1 MVGDKMSRVEEAR
14 RRIEEEKKKKQ
25 IQKGLDI
32 VQKGKNLKINENKN
46 IFDNVKPKQSFA
58 GDKEEIIGN
67 YTKSSSIDNLYNN
80 VINPMNQ
87 FNSSLF
93 YNIGKLPAKAIYKTA
108 SAAKNV
114 LRGEEHPFQKAQEK
128 ANETFSNF
136 EKNVG
141 YDTSNKD
148 SKIQK
153 ANRAGQT
160 VGNTLGYVLGSK
172 ALGGGALGYGAT
184 SGMNAYANTNDIGDI
199 VFSTSKGAVFGKLN
213 SVIGGGTKNV
223 LERVPIMNTAISAT
237 SPSTLGSIFH
247 FGANATKNVI
257 AGGVGMYGA
266 GAITGE
272 AENIY
277 NLIRKRDV
285 TKKDWLK
292 PIWSDEALSNA
303 IIGGIIGGVSGTAAD
318 LKKAKLQYKNDY
330 KTLIENLNNKNNAMV
345 KALQNGE
352 LQTAQ
357 NLNQE
362 AIEMIQAFNNM
373 QYMGFR
379 LDENGKNT
387 LLNMWQA
394 TAYANAETNYRP
406 KMLGEETLRQ
416 PLDISQLQ
424 TNTQM
429 PKNNFNNIKNTT
441 NINEKASTIWQNFK
455 NNAQNSTYN
464 SDQTPK
470 NQNSTQ
476 NNFKNDDM
484 NVFDTE
490 RKYNTS
496 SLPKNEEEVKT
507 NVRNRLNKEIEKDI
521 EIFVENNTDDY
532 QEIASSDVDY
542 EIEDILR
549 KMYTEEE
556 IDYLYDTDLSS
567 EVFNKISDI
576 ISNELEKHFYT
587 FNSETEMYEP
597 NTDKL
602 GNSDEIRFKYDKLP
616 STDFEYKQLD
626 NIRNM
631 IDDLTWDM
639 KKTLPDGIDITVDES
654 RASADATYITVS
666 NENTDET
673 YEIRVG
679 NHFKSGT
686 SGDADEHIRISDFKT
701 ISKLKENLKEKI
713 ENGLIDV
720 GGENR
725 QNDTINEQKEK
736 HDVDIIKESDYNN
749 YEVERKKEPRNYIYK
764 NITDEDKAR
773 VDSDYKLNKSKY
785 IGKNFVHFDD
795 VSYGYN
801 IEDGEVKVTSK
812 FKGSQKFI
820 REVEEAW
827 ENGVDKLSNGNTKIT
842 ESIRRIKRGGD
853 TSNGISRKQSSSR
866 ESDRE
871 NIGNGRQQRGIDS
884 TKTSENNGNNLKDSK
899 QSSFSLSENNIKSNE
914 EYDTNLSAEEKLD
927 EYEERK
933 KQALK
938 KIAEKAGV
946 EYSFLDANKGETQR
960 NMFFFLKGHGSLKNQ
975 FVKENNINLEGI
987 TFEEKYNLIDGNPEF
1002 EKFINKI
1009 TDEYFKISKPEITD
1023 EELMEIAQDIH
1034 GTTDDYS
1041 VGAYMTI
1048 DGQLLDFDYGGYR
1061 DDHRS
1066 LSVPGY
1072 DMDSFMKAGN
1082 IRMQPEGSGFEVAVE
1097 PTEAQY
1103 ERLAD
1108 YIDNYIDDDI
1118 NVDID
1123 GTNDGR
1129 TYPRGTDAEKIID
1142 DIRYYFRNG
1151 EFPQKSQY
1159 ANFLEEPHIKYGE
1172 QTKNETPIK
1181 VLKSTDKILKPQVV
1195 GQRIWEG
1202 FERQGYIN
1210 LNSKKVESVQD
1221 IAELAQIFRN
1231 PKYETFR
1238 IIYTSG
1244 DIIVGQEAVTSYL
1257 PNQSK
1262 AFVDNNSNKAFY
1274 KMTDRMKRLSADG
1287 YYMVHNH
1294 PSGVARASKE
1304 DIKITKTI
1312 SDEIV
1317 GFKGHIVVDHGTY
1330 AYISRGLNGNI
1341 EWKDEMKVDTKN
1353 ALYQGSQFETNMPT
1367 NRIPWNNIKISS
1379 RDDLGS
1385 LMHNLKNSTNYST
1398 LILCDTQNKINS
1410 IVDIPNNFFNMKQ
1423 SQIEGYI
1430 RNTSKK
1436 YGATYAFVGTSSED
1450 TFNKLKQLTNL
1461 RDSVLYQDNTEKFGD
1476 KKGNAVF
1483 AYEKKFAMR
1492 TSEET
1497 EEDLTEKKIIEIIT
1511 NELDIDQKENWD
1523 LMPNSKKTFGF
1534 PTNEQLQ
1541 VMDNKKISESADTL
1555 NLKEVKRPQKEETY
1569 KTNLERSSGLIEQKI
1584 KAIEEGKIKRDENAK
1599 RVSKE
1604 DIRKTIENSINQKLF
1619 TKHFRK
1625 KAYGIY
1631 KPNTDTIRLA
1641 QRSDF
1646 ETAIHELGHQIDIK
1660 QLDNLSHNADI
1671 KVKAELRMLCER
1683 SFPGTYKKIRT
1694 QLAEGFAEATR
1705 NFIIDSKSFATDY
1718 PNTAYLIQN
1727 ELEKSPQLNKL
1738 FNTLQEQI
1746 HDYINMTPKDRV
1758 LSNVSFEGEEQ
1769 KPKLT
1774 KEYIKDKVIEWVW
1787 DDTIPLKRLV
1797 EKIAKT
1803 KNVKVDNLSPSENI
1817 AMSLKLAEGLGD
1829 ATVSSLRNGYEENG
1843 VKQTKGFSEI
1853 LKDFDHNDIED
1864 LVAYMVSEGNL
1875 DYIKANKQTGI
1886 RESDAQAM
1894 LKEYKDTK
1902 IDKAS
1907 KEIRKINNY
1916 SLQRL
1921 LQSGLIT
1928 KEQIKSFKNI
1938 NEHYVPMNRVI
1949 DMEGKIGLNAKGLQN
1964 GKVIKGRKGSDRMII
1979 NPLESTVVNNMR
1991 IDRQI
1996 ANNENLKNL
2005 VDTLKQNDLLGDY
2018 IDEIPT
2024 PMQFKG
2030 SATLENFKV
2039 ALEKQ
2044 GVDTTELDLEA
2055 VYNIFTPKLSDDKNL
2070 IMSYMENGKRKYIQ
2084 FKDKSLY
2091 NIVNGLTGQKGLNGI
2106 QKFYS
2111 YFNGALRWGATAG
2124 NIDFSLPNTISDS
2137 QTAFLN
2143 SDATF
2148 IPIVDSIIGVA
2159 DAVAGN
2165 TAEHSKLS
2173 KLVEKI
2179 APDYQKRKARLYEL
2193 YEKSGAKSTTN
2204 RSGLKRSNNLDNV
2217 LGALALDKKTLLGKD
2232 KARPISAI
2240 KKATEWA
2247 PALSEEATR
2256 FRNFEKEVKLYQKQ
2270 GMRLEDAV
2278 KKAGY
2283 NAKRVTQDFS
2293 QSGKATRVVNSVIPF
2308 TSARIGGTYQAYENF
2323 AKNPKRYST
2332 RLALLT
2338 ASSAV
2343 IHALLIQALK
2353 SRTRKDE
2360 EEYKELQDQK
2370 LLDNY
2375 TFPIGDG
2382 KTITIKK
2389 IQGPVRAIINLTEM
2403 AVDYSMGMIDDK
2415 GLDKRL
2421 KAIANDVKMDNSYI
2435 GKMTDVAG
2443 QFGTPILENALNKDF
2458 YYGNDLI
2465 PENMKYLDNANKYD
2479 ENTTETAKLIGKVL
2493 NYPPI
2498 YIDNLIEGYLAGVG
2512 TQIMQASDWVINKV
2526 TGKKTAKRQAS
2537 ESFITKRFIADD
2549 YKNSQSVS
2557 EIYDTYDEL
2566 KNDEAE
2572 GRLTEEQK
2580 KQLENIEQ
2588 AKETMSS
2595 INKEIKNARSDLSM
2609 NSKEKLEK
2617 ILELQELRTDTAR
2630 YYLDKELINSENR
2643 NTIELYEYY
2652 PASDEYTYTPKN
2664 SLKVKVK
2671 YEEEDKKEYAQ
2682 LCRKKYKELIVKTK
2696 ASYSYK
2702 KADKEEKEKLLE
2714 SDLTKARNYAKDIVS
2729 KKVYERGK

>member
-153 ANRAGQT
+153 ANRAGQA

-199 VFSTSKGAVFGKLN
+199 AFSTGKGAVFGKLN

-899 QSSFSLSENNIKSNE
+899 QSSFSLSKDNQGR
-914 EYDTNLSAEEKLD
+914 TLS
-927 EYEERK
+927 
-933 KQALK
+933 
-938 KIAEKAGV
+938 
-946 EYSFLDANKGETQR
+946 
-960 NMFFFLKGHGSLKNQ
+960 
-975 FVKENNINLEGI
+975 KEQQ
-987 TFEEKYNLIDGNPEF
+987 
-1002 EKFINKI
+1002 
-1009 TDEYFKISKPEITD
+1009 EYFKDSKVRNENGNLLEVYHGSNADNITMF
-1023 EELMEIAQDIH
+1023 ELDKTSE
-1034 GTTDDYS
+1034 
-1041 VGAYMTI
+1041 
-1048 DGQLLDFDYGGYR
+1048 
-1061 DDHRS
+1061 
-1066 LSVPGY
+1066 
-1072 DMDSFMKAGN
+1072 
-1082 IRMQPEGSGFEVAVE
+1082 
-1097 PTEAQY
+1097 
-1103 ERLAD
+1103 
-1108 YIDNYIDDDI
+1108 DN
-1118 NVDID
+1118 V
-1123 GTNDGR
+1123 
-1129 TYPRGTDAEKIID
+1129 
-1142 DIRYYFRNG
+1142 FR
-1151 EFPQKSQY
+1151 KR
-1159 ANFLEEPHIKYGE
+1159 
-1172 QTKNETPIK
+1172 
-1181 VLKSTDKILKPQVV
+1181 IL
-1195 GQRIWEG
+1195 
-1202 FERQGYIN
+1202 
-1210 LNSKKVESVQD
+1210 
-1221 IAELAQIFRN
+1221 
-1231 PKYETFR
+1231 
-1238 IIYTSG
+1238 
-1244 DIIVGQEAVTSYL
+1244 
-1257 PNQSK
+1257 
-1262 AFVDNNSNKAFY
+1262 FY
-1274 KMTDRMKRLSADG
+1274 KR
-1287 YYMVHNH
+1287 
-1294 PSGVARASKE
+1294 
-1304 DIKITKTI
+1304 
-1312 SDEIV
+1312 
-1317 GFKGHIVVDHGTY
+1317 
-1330 AYISRGLNGNI
+1330 
-1341 EWKDEMKVDTKN
+1341 
-1353 ALYQGSQFETNMPT
+1353 
-1367 NRIPWNNIKISS
+1367 
-1379 RDDLGS
+1379 
-1385 LMHNLKNSTNYST
+1385 
-1398 LILCDTQNKINS
+1398 
-1410 IVDIPNNFFNMKQ
+1410 
-1423 SQIEGYI
+1423 
-1430 RNTSKK
+1430 
-1436 YGATYAFVGTSSED
+1436 
-1450 TFNKLKQLTNL
+1450 
-1461 RDSVLYQDNTEKFGD
+1461 
-1476 KKGNAVF
+1476 
-1483 AYEKKFAMR
+1483 
-1492 TSEET
+1492 
-1497 EEDLTEKKIIEIIT
+1497 
-1511 NELDIDQKENWD
+1511 
-1523 LMPNSKKTFGF
+1523 
-1534 PTNEQLQ
+1534 
-1541 VMDNKKISESADTL
+1541 
-1555 NLKEVKRPQKEETY
+1555 
-1569 KTNLERSSGLIEQKI
+1569 
-1584 KAIEEGKIKRDENAK
+1584 
-1599 RVSKE
+1599 
-1604 DIRKTIENSINQKLF
+1604 
-1619 TKHFRK
+1619 
-1625 KAYGIY
+1625 
-1631 KPNTDTIRLA
+1631 
-1641 QRSDF
+1641 
-1646 ETAIHELGHQIDIK
+1646 
-1660 QLDNLSHNADI
+1660 
-1671 KVKAELRMLCER
+1671 
-1683 SFPGTYKKIRT
+1683 
-1694 QLAEGFAEATR
+1694 
-1705 NFIIDSKSFATDY
+1705 
-1718 PNTAYLIQN
+1718 
-1727 ELEKSPQLNKL
+1727 
-1738 FNTLQEQI
+1738 
-1746 HDYINMTPKDRV
+1746 
-1758 LSNVSFEGEEQ
+1758 
-1769 KPKLT
+1769 
-1774 KEYIKDKVIEWVW
+1774 
-1787 DDTIPLKRLV
+1787 
-1797 EKIAKT
+1797 
-1803 KNVKVDNLSPSENI
+1803 
-1817 AMSLKLAEGLGD
+1817 
-1829 ATVSSLRNGYEENG
+1829 
-1843 VKQTKGFSEI
+1843 
-1853 LKDFDHNDIED
+1853 
-1864 LVAYMVSEGNL
+1864 
-1875 DYIKANKQTGI
+1875 
-1886 RESDAQAM
+1886 
-1894 LKEYKDTK
+1894 
-1902 IDKAS
+1902 
-1907 KEIRKINNY
+1907 
-1916 SLQRL
+1916 
-1921 LQSGLIT
+1921 
-1928 KEQIKSFKNI
+1928 
-1938 NEHYVPMNRVI
+1938 
-1949 DMEGKIGLNAKGLQN
+1949 
-1964 GKVIKGRKGSDRMII
+1964 
-1979 NPLESTVVNNMR
+1979 
-1991 IDRQI
+1991 
-1996 ANNENLKNL
+1996 
-2005 VDTLKQNDLLGDY
+2005 
-2018 IDEIPT
+2018 
-2024 PMQFKG
+2024 
-2030 SATLENFKV
+2030 
-2039 ALEKQ
+2039 
-2044 GVDTTELDLEA
+2044 
-2055 VYNIFTPKLSDDKNL
+2055 
-2070 IMSYMENGKRKYIQ
+2070 
-2084 FKDKSLY
+2084 
-2091 NIVNGLTGQKGLNGI
+2091 
-2106 QKFYS
+2106 
-2111 YFNGALRWGATAG
+2111 
-2124 NIDFSLPNTISDS
+2124 
-2137 QTAFLN
+2137 
-2143 SDATF
+2143 
-2148 IPIVDSIIGVA
+2148 
-2159 DAVAGN
+2159 
-2165 TAEHSKLS
+2165 
-2173 KLVEKI
+2173 
-2179 APDYQKRKARLYEL
+2179 
-2193 YEKSGAKSTTN
+2193 
-2204 RSGLKRSNNLDNV
+2204 
-2217 LGALALDKKTLLGKD
+2217 
-2232 KARPISAI
+2232 
-2240 KKATEWA
+2240 
-2247 PALSEEATR
+2247 
-2256 FRNFEKEVKLYQKQ
+2256 
-2270 GMRLEDAV
+2270 
-2278 KKAGY
+2278 
-2283 NAKRVTQDFS
+2283 
-2293 QSGKATRVVNSVIPF
+2293 
-2308 TSARIGGTYQAYENF
+2308 
-2323 AKNPKRYST
+2323 
-2332 RLALLT
+2332 
-2338 ASSAV
+2338 
-2343 IHALLIQALK
+2343 
-2353 SRTRKDE
+2353 
-2360 EEYKELQDQK
+2360 
-2370 LLDNY
+2370 
-2375 TFPIGDG
+2375 
-2382 KTITIKK
+2382 
-2389 IQGPVRAIINLTEM
+2389 
-2403 AVDYSMGMIDDK
+2403 
-2415 GLDKRL
+2415 
-2421 KAIANDVKMDNSYI
+2421 
-2435 GKMTDVAG
+2435 
-2443 QFGTPILENALNKDF
+2443 
-2458 YYGNDLI
+2458 
-2465 PENMKYLDNANKYD
+2465 
-2479 ENTTETAKLIGKVL
+2479 
-2493 NYPPI
+2493 
-2498 YIDNLIEGYLAGVG
+2498 
-2512 TQIMQASDWVINKV
+2512 
-2526 TGKKTAKRQAS
+2526 
-2537 ESFITKRFIADD
+2537 
-2549 YKNSQSVS
+2549 
-2557 EIYDTYDEL
+2557 
-2566 KNDEAE
+2566 
-2572 GRLTEEQK
+2572 
-2580 KQLENIEQ
+2580 
-2588 AKETMSS
+2588 
-2595 INKEIKNARSDLSM
+2595 
-2609 NSKEKLEK
+2609 
-2617 ILELQELRTDTAR
+2617 
-2630 YYLDKELINSENR
+2630 
-2643 NTIELYEYY
+2643 
-2652 PASDEYTYTPKN
+2652 
-2664 SLKVKVK
+2664 
-2671 YEEEDKKEYAQ
+2671 
-2682 LCRKKYKELIVKTK
+2682 
-2696 ASYSYK
+2696 
-2702 KADKEEKEKLLE
+2702 
-2714 SDLTKARNYAKDIVS
+2714 
-2729 KKVYERGK
+2729 